1 MKTNPSNLVFFS
13 IMENFRNI
21 SIFVGEIR
29 FSNAISKFEAIIALP
44 SIIEL
49 FNFVSDTSERLFSVF
64 EISKNWPL
72 DLNELN
78 LSIDYFTCSIAH
90 LCSMSA

>member
-1 MKTNPSNLVFFS
+1 MKTNPSNLVFFFS
-13 IMENFRNI
+13 IMESFRNI

-49 FNFVSDTSERLFSVF
+49 FNFVSDTSERLFSVL
-64 EISKNWPL
+64 EISKNG
-72 DLNELN
+72 
-78 LSIDYFTCSIAH
+78 LSI
-90 LCSMSA
+90 